1 MYICV
6 VSTQRRM
13 AKGDG
18 WAGELHK
25 RVALAVKHARERQG
39 ISAQQL
45 ADTTAN
51 LGYPITRNTLTN
63 YENGRKQSLDV
74 AELVVLAIALEV
86 PPIMLLFGGH
96 PDDPIEVTPG
106 HAIPTVGALAW
117 FSGDERMV
125 KGALAQQDSYEAKLL
140 TLIRQRAEK
149 ELMMWSAK
157 RGAMRF
163 IGTGDEELLGPAL
176 DRASKLSD
184 EVLHMNVGISE
195 FIAGEEIEE

>member
-1 MYICV
+1 VYICV

-13 AKGDG
+13 AKADG

-39 ISAQQL
+39 VSAQQL

-51 LGYPITRNTLTN
+51 LGFPITRNTLTN

-74 AELVVLAIALEV
+74 AELVVLAMALDV

-117 FSGDERMV
+117 FSGDERMAT
-125 KGALAQQDSYEAKLL
+125 GALAQQDSYEAKLL

-149 ELMMWSAK
+149 SLMMWSAK
-157 RGAMRF
+157 RGAMGF

-184 EVLHMNVGISE
+184 ELLHMNVGISD